1 MDGGFEVEGQPAK
14 NVIYRAGV
22 VGRAGEEQIRELMI
36 HTDLVAE
43 IHNTLRV
50 LTPLILEK
58 VEAIPSR
65 RI

>member
-1 MDGGFEVEGQPAK
+1 VDGDFEVEGQPAK
-14 NVIYRAGV
+14 NVSYRAGAAS
-22 VGRAGEEQIRELMI
+22 RASEERLRELMI

-43 IHNTLRV
+43 IHHTLRV
-50 LTPLILEK
+50 LTPVILKK

>member
-14 NVIYRAGV
+14 NVSYRAGL
-22 VGRAGEEQIRELMI
+22 VGQAREEQIRELMI

-50 LTPLILEK
+50 LTPLIREK